1 MVGTCEN
8 GNAPLRSIIY
18 GEFPQLD
25 EELLV
30 SQGLCSMELP

>member
-8 GNAPLRSIIY
+8 GNAPPCSIRH